1 MESRAYALAAGL
13 FALLLGTACVLA
25 VWWFSGS
32 RDEMRTYELVS
43 TGIISGLNEQAHV
56 RYRGMAAGK
65 VTSIRIDPDDP
76 RNLLITVRVRA
87 DLPVTRGTR
96 ASLGYQGVTG
106 LAFVQ
111 LDDRGK
117 DPAPLTGEG
126 DRPPRLVLEGGV
138 LEQITDTAVEAITRF
153 GRLSDQVAAF
163 FDERNLRRLQ
173 DALEAIESAANS
185 VDSTFVDA
193 PATLAAIRS
202 AFTPENLDSL
212 ARMLAKLEQASG
224 EAGPVLVEMRRLMER
239 TDRLLLTL
247 DGAAHAA
254 SSALV
259 DETLPEFNRLARE
272 LRETSVG
279 LRRLVDEI
287 EAAPQ
292 LLVTGRGAPH
302 PGPGEPG
309 FEPVRR

>member
-1 MESRAYALAAGL
+1 
-13 FALLLGTACVLA
+13 
-25 VWWFSGS
+25 
-32 RDEMRTYELVS
+32 
-43 TGIISGLNEQAHV
+43 
-56 RYRGMAAGK
+56 
-65 VTSIRIDPDDP
+65 
-76 RNLLITVRVRA
+76 
-87 DLPVTRGTR
+87 
-96 ASLGYQGVTG
+96 
-106 LAFVQ
+106 
-111 LDDRGK
+111 
-117 DPAPLTGEG
+117 
-126 DRPPRLVLEGGV
+126 
-138 LEQITDTAVEAITRF
+138 
-153 GRLSDQVAAF
+153 
-163 FDERNLRRLQ
+163 
-173 DALEAIESAANS
+173 
-185 VDSTFVDA
+185 VDA